1 MPFNLDYYYGNE
13 AEQCSF
19 YRIPKILFT
28 DNRYSAVSLEAKVLY
43 SLLLDRMS
51 LSAKNG
57 WVDDN
62 KVFIY
67 FTLEDVQAHLC
78 CGHNKAV
85 ALLSELDKLGLIE
98 RKKQGQG
105 KPTKIYVKTFAGE
118 EAKASQ
124 KGKSA
129 PPEKGSQDFPKRDAN
144 KTEKN
149 KTEQNDTD
157 LSIPPQPPAPPV
169 SPPAGRT
176 KRRMDMDKMDS
187 YRALIKDN
195 IGYDLLLQEHPYDE
209 ETLEGYLELLVETC
223 SSQKDF
229 IRISGEEIPTNVV
242 RGRFLKLTR
251 EHIAYVL
258 ESLSQNTTLV
268 KNIKAYTLAAL
279 YNAPVT
285 ISQYYASLVSHDMA
299 HGFESG

>member
-1 MPFNLDYYYGNE
+1 
-13 AEQCSF
+13 
-19 YRIPKILFT
+19 
-28 DNRYSAVSLEAKVLY
+28 
-43 SLLLDRMS
+43 
-51 LSAKNG
+51 
-57 WVDDN
+57 
-62 KVFIY
+62 
-67 FTLEDVQAHLC
+67 
-78 CGHNKAV
+78 
-85 ALLSELDKLGLIE
+85 
-98 RKKQGQG
+98 
-105 KPTKIYVKTFAGE
+105 
-118 EAKASQ
+118 
-124 KGKSA
+124 
-129 PPEKGSQDFPKRDAN
+129 
-144 KTEKN
+144 
-149 KTEQNDTD
+149 
-157 LSIPPQPPAPPV
+157 
-169 SPPAGRT
+169 
-176 KRRMDMDKMDS
+176 MDS

-195 IGYDLLLQEHPYDE
+195 ISYDLLLQEHPYDE

-242 RGRFLKLTR
+242 KGRFLKLTR